1 MNFSNNLGIGL
12 LVAMCLAPAQAQAP
26 ATNTTEVESIQ
37 VHFPVLN
44 SPCPNSPC
52 LVAVS
57 TDGQLHQVVLPST
70 VTLSAQPGGSF
81 LLSLAASGSTLV
93 RNEVPVAG
101 TAAGTWTLLRA
112 PTSAGATCWENG
124 VHQSPGLD
132 YTLAGNIITSAS
144 WAEGDVLACDYQ

>member
-1 MNFSNNLGIGL
+1 MNFSNKLGIGL
-12 LVAMCLAPAQAQAP
+12 LVAMGLAPAQAQAP
-26 ATNTTEVESIQ
+26 ATNATEVESIQ
-37 VHFPVLN
+37 VRFPVLN
-44 SPCPNSPC
+44 SPY

-70 VTLSAQPGGSF
+70 VTLSAQPGGGV

-132 YTLAGNIITSAS
+132 YTLAGNIISSAS
-144 WAEGDVLACDYQ
+144 WAAGDVLACDYQ